1 MKEKPMTNAE
11 IESYRFHSKKYNVT
25 GRWICQNSNV
35 VINFCYSGE
44 QYRIPFKAIFTITN
58 IEWLM
63 EAAVMM
69 MESEIETIY
78 FSALETNLLRSP
90 CQGSDD
96 SQCRYNCGRQ

>member
-1 MKEKPMTNAE
+1 MKEKLMTNAG

-44 QYRIPFKAIFTITN
+44 QYYLPFNAIFTITN
-58 IEWLM
+58 IEWLI

-69 MESEIETIY
+69 MESEVESIK
-78 FSALETNLLRSP
+78 FAALNN
-90 CQGSDD
+90 D
-96 SQCRYNCGRQ
+96 

>member
-44 QYRIPFKAIFTITN
+44 QYRIP
-58 IEWLM
+58 LRQ
-63 EAAVMM
+63 
-69 MESEIETIY
+69 Y
-78 FSALETNLLRSP
+78 LL
-90 CQGSDD
+90 
-96 SQCRYNCGRQ
+96 SQILNGLWKQQL